1 MSHERPFREIV
12 GEISVVEYPVEVWLS
27 KNPQKGALSQLEIMR
42 SCVACSPEHWEM
54 VCKLEQG
61 SKVRVLSASY
71 VLERGPGS
79 VSEVLGLVEAEIPGK
94 GQTRVQFRWRMGT
107 NNAHVPWLV
116 DG

>member
-79 VSEVLGLVEAEIPGK
+79 VSEVLGLVEAEIPGT
-94 GQTRVQFRWRMGT
+94 GARLVPLSRSMGT